1 MNAAFS
7 SGDFF
12 FDIPLGPWKMRSREK
27 STILKSSQVIV
38 DISGLQV
45 TELIRERF
53 LHSGSGDWLW

>member
-1 MNAAFS
+1 
-7 SGDFF
+7 
-12 FDIPLGPWKMRSREK
+12 MRSREK